1 MNELPQ
7 PSMRV
12 RMATWRGTI
21 RESERVLPE
30 EIPVALT
37 YDRVTF
43 AVMMASP
50 VNLYEFALGFSIS
63 EGIIRGAED
72 ITDFELVV
80 LPLGIECRMSL
91 VASQQEVLISRRRH
105 IAGPAGCGLCGM
117 DSLAEALRPIER
129 VVSEFAIAPE
139 TIAWAIAQLS
149 TLQTLN
155 RETRG
160 VHAAGLFDPAR
171 GDFMIYEDVG
181 RHNALDK
188 LIGAARLAG
197 KDASAAVVILT
208 SRLSIELI
216 QKTARMGCAILVA
229 VSVPTARAVREAE
242 AAGITLIAVARDD
255 GFEIF
260 THAERV
266 KVAYAP
272 CRSDG

>member
-1 MNELPQ
+1 MV
-7 PSMRV
+7 RV
-12 RMATWRGTI
+12 RTTTWRGTVN
-21 RESERVLPE
+21 ESQRALPE
-30 EIPVALT
+30 EVPVALT

-50 VNLYEFALGFSIS
+50 INLYEFALGFSIS
-63 EGIIRGAED
+63 EGIIRELAD
-72 ITDFELVV
+72 IADFELAA

-91 VASQQEVLISRRRH
+91 VAPRKEALLSRRRH

-117 DSLAEALRPIER
+117 DSLAEAVRQIER
-129 VVSEFAIAPE
+129 VVSKFSVAPE
-139 TIAWAIAQLS
+139 TIASAIRQLP

-160 VHAAGLFDPAR
+160 VHAAALFDPAN
-171 GDFMIYEDVG
+171 GDIMIYEDVG

-188 LIGAARLAG
+188 LIGAAALAG
-197 KDASAAVVILT
+197 RHASSGIVILT
-208 SRLSIELI
+208 SRISIELI

-272 CRSDG
+272 FRSDG

>member
-1 MNELPQ
+1 MT
-7 PSMRV
+7 
-12 RMATWRGTI
+12 TWRGTI
-21 RESERVLPE
+21 GDSERVLPE

-37 YDRVTF
+37 YDRVTV

-50 VNLYEFALGFSIS
+50 VDLYEFAVGFSIS
-63 EGIIRGAED
+63 EGIIRGLED
-72 ITDFELVV
+72 ITDFELVL
-80 LPLGIECRMSL
+80 LPLGIECRISL
-91 VASQQEVLISRRRH
+91 VVSRQEALIRRRRH

-117 DSLAEALRPIER
+117 DSLAEAVRPIDR
-129 VVSEFAIAPE
+129 IVSEFALAPE
-139 TIAWAIAQLS
+139 TIAWAIAQLP

-160 VHAAGLFDPAR
+160 VHAAALFDPA
-171 GDFMIYEDVG
+171 GGEFMIYEDVG

-188 LIGAARLAG
+188 LIGATRLAG
-197 KDASAAVVILT
+197 RDASSAVVILT
-208 SRLSIELI
+208 SRISIELI
-216 QKTARMGCAILVA
+216 QKTARMGCAVLVA

-266 KVAYAP
+266 KVVYAP